1 LRWVLPQVW
10 VLDALPGDIRA
21 GGEGR
26 KDHPADV
33 IAALQALPLPIRD
46 RGFVQAYL
54 TGCGFSDS
62 IAKWISTNLRPL
74 SDVQRELV
82 WSFDLDGIAEM
93 YQSYEITSL
102 WPFLREPQ
110 VSSCTRAER
119 LCENVQSA
127 PRRSAS
133 LLSEQIL

>member
-1 LRWVLPQVW
+1 MCEACDEVSPQVW

-46 RGFVQAYL
+46 RTAVQAYL
-54 TGCGFSDS
+54 LGRGFSDS

-74 SDVQRELV
+74 SDMQRELV
-82 WSFDLDGIAEM
+82 WSFDLDGIAQM
-93 YQSYEITSL
+93 YQSYENTTL

-110 VSSCTRAER
+110 VRSRTQLR
-119 LCENVQSA
+119 NV
-127 PRRSAS
+127 
-133 LLSEQIL
+133 L

>member
-1 LRWVLPQVW
+1 MLPQVW

-46 RGFVQAYL
+46 RVTVQSYL
-54 TGCGFSDS
+54 TGRGFSDT
-62 IAKWISTNLRPL
+62 IARWISTNLRPL
-74 SDVQRELV
+74 SDMQRELV

-110 VSSCTRAER
+110 VKVSSAVRAGGD
-119 LCENVQSA
+119 
-127 PRRSAS
+127 
-133 LLSEQIL
+133 